1 MLTKPIDNTITNEE
15 IAAEIKRENAAELV
29 PVLYERVRKL
39 LFLKAAQAYNSNR
52 RRFALCGYDFEDL
65 QQECYFVFLKAL
77 RGYKPEQPAKF
88 TSYLKYPFKNHF
100 NTLLKCR
107 NGLDTRDAAE
117 RDPVRLDAPVSA
129 EDEHETALYELIP
142 DSSLT
147 PHDEQICAAELVQRI
162 RSIVEKLPEPY
173 KEIVKRRFWGK
184 QPFNDIAAEMGLTL
198 SKVTHRCYDVPK
210 MISYKDKLFLS
221 FYSKRLRLW
230 LRFSSSPEH
239 SAAIG
244 ATSSVPSYKK
254 RQALIFDAFE
264 KYCTEQQKIVDK
276 ST

>member
-1 MLTKPIDNTITNEE
+1 MLTITIDETITNEQ
-15 IAAEIKRENAAELV
+15 IAARIKQDNAAELV

-39 LFLKAAQAYNSNR
+39 LFLKAAQAYNGNR

-65 QQECYFVFLKAL
+65 QQECYFVFLEAL
-77 RGYKPEQPAKF
+77 RGYKPEQPKKF
-88 TSYLKYPFKNHF
+88 TSYINYPFKNHF

-129 EDEHETALYELIP
+129 ENEHETALYELIP

-147 PHDEQICAAELVQRI
+147 PHDEQICTAELVRRI

-173 KEIVKRRFWGK
+173 REIIKRHYWGK
-184 QPFNDIAAEMGLTL
+184 QEYKTIAAEMGLTL

-244 ATSSVPSYKK
+244 AASFVPSYKK

-264 KYCTEQQKIVDK
+264 KYCTEQQK
-276 ST
+276 